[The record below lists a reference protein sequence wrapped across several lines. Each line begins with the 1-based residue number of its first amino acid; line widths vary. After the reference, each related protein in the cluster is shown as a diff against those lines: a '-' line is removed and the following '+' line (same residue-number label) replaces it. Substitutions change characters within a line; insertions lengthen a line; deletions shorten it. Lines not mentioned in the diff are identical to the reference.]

1 MSVRSDRSAPAS
13 EASTVDTAVLA
24 DVDHVNATISAAQN
38 ADSVLGEA
46 NSISTNSPHHPL
58 KRTIAV
64 NIRASLSDLCL
75 RKQKGT
81 WAPSAEAL
89 RAMLQCAHHP
99 FTKEHA
105 SRTPFDVFVNACLR
119 LWSCVC
125 FEGKRSSSTSRARP
139 SPTATSRAS
148 CSTA

>member
-24 DVDHVNATISAAQN
+24 DVDHVNATITAAQT
-38 ADSVLGEA
+38 ADSMLGEA
-46 NSISTNSPHHPL
+46 NTINTNSPHHPI

-75 RKQKGT
+75 RKHKAT

-89 RAMLQCAHHP
+89 RAMLQCARRA
-99 FTKEHA
+99 FTKSA
-105 SRTPFDVFVNACLR
+105 L
-119 LWSCVC
+119 
-125 FEGKRSSSTSRARP
+125 STDA
-139 SPTATSRAS
+139 
-148 CSTA
+148 